1 MKKIEKKKIESDVVV
16 DVLCDLCGESTKTLT
31 DCDPFSYGT
40 LNFHGG
46 FGSNHDMERVQ
57 MELCEACVF
66 TIVRLR
72 RSGVYISMDGFN
84 VPEGEPSDDTLEN
97 ILLKSFNKKALK

>member
-16 DVLCDLCGESTKTLT
+16 DVLCDLCGESTKTLA

-40 LNFHGG
+40 LNFIGG
-46 FGSNHDMERVQ
+46 YGGNHDMERVQ
-57 MELCEACVF
+57 LELCEACVF

-72 RSGVYISMDGFN
+72 RSGVYISVDGN
-84 VPEGEPSDDTLEN
+84 VPECEPSDDTLEN
-97 ILLKSFNKKALK
+97 ILLKSFNKNTLL